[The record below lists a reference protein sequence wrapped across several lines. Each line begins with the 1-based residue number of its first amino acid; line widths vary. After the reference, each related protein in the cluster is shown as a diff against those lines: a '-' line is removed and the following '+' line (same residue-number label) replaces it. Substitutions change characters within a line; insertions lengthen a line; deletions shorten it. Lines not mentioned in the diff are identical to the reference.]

1 MESIESKRAE
11 RYYTVSKASGDV
23 SDLVRNLSFAGI
35 AVVWM
40 LRTEW
45 DTQSYEHIMLCSI
58 FLFALSIMCSL
69 LHYVIEVL
77 LTQIYSSDAKL
88 NKDIPS
94 WGLSVS
100 WVLWCLKIVF
110 VITAYILISIV
121 LVNLW

>member
-1 MESIESKRAE
+1 MTGSKRVE
-11 RYYTVSKASGDV
+11 RYNAISKASSDV

-45 DTQSYEHIMLCSI
+45 DTQSYERIMLCSI

-77 LTQIYSSDAKL
+77 LTQIYSRDAKL
-88 NKDIPS
+88 DKGIPS

-100 WVLWCLKIVF
+100 WALWWIK
-110 VITAYILISIV
+110 VISVIAAYILIAIV
-121 LVNLW
+121 LVNIW

>member
-1 MESIESKRAE
+1 MEDKRKE
-11 RYYTVSKASGDV
+11 RYNAISKASGDV

-45 DTQSYEHIMLCSI
+45 DTQSYENIMLCSI

-69 LHYVIEVL
+69 LHYVVEVL
-77 LTQIYSSDAKL
+77 LNQIYSSDAKL

-100 WVLWCLKIVF
+100 WALWCIK
-110 VITAYILISIV
+110 VICVIAAYILISIV

>member
-1 MESIESKRAE
+1 MTGSKRVE
-11 RYYTVSKASGDV
+11 RYNAISKASSDV

-45 DTQSYEHIMLCSI
+45 DTQSYERIMLCSI
-58 FLFALSIMCSL
+58 SLFALSIMCSL

-88 NKDIPS
+88 DKDIPS

-100 WVLWCLKIVF
+100 WALWWIK
-110 VITAYILISIV
+110 VISVIAAYILIAIV
-121 LVNLW
+121 LVNIW

>member
-1 MESIESKRAE
+1 MTRSKRVE
-11 RYYTVSKASGDV
+11 RYNAISKASSDV
-23 SDLVRNLSFAGI
+23 SDLVRNLSFAGF

-45 DTQSYEHIMLCSI
+45 NTQSYERIMLCSI

-88 NKDIPS
+88 DKDIPS

-100 WVLWCLKIVF
+100 WALWWIK
-110 VITAYILISIV
+110 VISVIAAYILIAIV
-121 LVNLW
+121 LVNIW

>member
-1 MESIESKRAE
+1 MEDKRKE
-11 RYYTVSKASGDV
+11 RYNAISKASGDV

-69 LHYVIEVL
+69 LHYVVEVL
-77 LTQIYSSDAKL
+77 LNQIYSSDAKL

-100 WVLWCLKIVF
+100 WALWCIKEIC
-110 VITAYILISIV
+110 VIAAYILISIV